1 MRALTSLDQIAAR
14 GRAPGAMRI
23 YNRARAAGADLSAAA
38 KAAQQLA
45 VATAVPA
52 ITALALLV
60 WVLVMLAAVTAKAV
74 FF

>member
-1 MRALTSLDQIAAR
+1 
-14 GRAPGAMRI
+14 MRI